1 MKRNM
6 LDILERTILMDVDPP
21 LGNPPAEPP
30 VIDAPPVPPV
40 TPPITDFKGFDFEG
54 YVSGLKRDELIEL
67 LNKNEEG
74 RKAKDKLNDT
84 FLSSYTGLEG
94 GQSRAVKAAV
104 ESALLNAEAE
114 FKAKYLPDETE
125 EQKKLRELEER
136 LDQKEKQEKI
146 NAIRS
151 DVITALVDKELVT
164 LLDLIVTSDKEESLT
179 RAKQLEDTISERVE
193 KRVAKEIEERLKETS
208 RSPRE
213 ADKEKPLTLSIKEK
227 KLQGKP
233 VTRQDKL
240 NLLKNKE

>member
-1 MKRNM
+1 M
-6 LDILERTILMDVDPP
+6 LDILERTILMDVDPV
-21 LGNPPAEPP
+21 LGNPAAEPQ
-30 VIDAPPVPPV
+30 VIDKPPVPPV
-40 TPPITDFKGFDFEG
+40 TPPITDFMGFDFEG

-146 NAIRS
+146 NAFF
-151 DVITALVDKELVT
+151 
-164 LLDLIVTSDKEESLT
+164 TSVLAQSAFIMAFSSSMV
-179 RAKQLEDTISERVE
+179 RYS
-193 KRVAKEIEERLKETS
+193 
-208 RSPRE
+208 
-213 ADKEKPLTLSIKEK
+213 LTLSA
-227 KLQGKP
+227 G
-233 VTRQDKL
+233 
-240 NLLKNKE
+240 